1 MGQTRP
7 AAACCVAEPFG
18 DLALAIKARADSF
31 SHPEFLAGGRAR
43 APSTLE
49 SRYALAPSA
58 SPRPPERLQ
67 ASERSEMGRVVRKGN
82 EAV

>member
-31 SHPEFLAGGRAR
+31 SHPEFLAGG
-43 APSTLE
+43 APRSSPLE
-49 SRYALAPSA
+49 SLRTRTLSLTATAREA
-58 SPRPPERLQ
+58 AGERAERDGPRGAQ
-67 ASERSEMGRVVRKGN
+67 GQ
-82 EAV
+82 

>member
-43 APSTLE
+43 APS